1 MGGLET
7 PKERAGYKAAFNNT
21 ALIFQGKLIYFM

>member
-1 MGGLET
+1 MRGLEN

-21 ALIFQGKLIYFM
+21 ALIFQNKLINFM

>member
-1 MGGLET
+1 MGGLEI
-7 PKERAGYKAAFNNT
+7 PKERAGYTAAFNTT